1 MNLQEK
7 ILKVWKRWSPELLIF
22 AIFLGFGFW
31 INRGVELK
39 GLYMDDLYLWSCYG
53 NQSFTE
59 YVFPMGSSR
68 FRFLF
73 YLASWLELFF
83 IGGHVEWMVPFNII
97 LNTGIAYSIYRIAV
111 SFSDGRRI
119 ISFAVGILYLSS
131 RMAYYQIGQFYGLME
146 SLALWAALGMLW
158 FLYRY
163 VNEKKTGAF
172 LMANLLYFVVS
183 FIHERYMALL
193 PLLLLAVI
201 LGFGKG
207 LSLKTVTGK
216 PNRRNEPVPTAEP
229 GRSRGRGQSRGA
241 QNKKETVVRA
251 AAAEETRG
259 FCLPGP
265 LLVVI
270 TLLVFGVIQMIRLC
284 TIGTLSPAGTGGTDV
299 ADTFKLTDAIGQ
311 ALNQVG
317 FVFGRNSGPF
327 YLCIEPF
334 ADSPG
339 RIKTLILAAEAVLG
353 AGVLA
358 AVIGMIRERKEIV
371 CHLKNAVLFL
381 MFIALC
387 IGSSSVTIRV
397 EMRWVY
403 VAYAAALL
411 FFAYLSRVMGKA
423 GILVLLYGCLIF
435 PAETYYRDNWDK
447 LYLWAPQ
454 SQYNSLAERTYG
466 TYGDDIFDKEIYIIG
481 KDFKI
486 SEFNAETFLKVYAKD
501 KTNVPKLQFIDSDM
515 ELKEITDDMVILCE
529 DPEHNAYNDVTEIIK
544 RQRFDTPFGSYPDG
558 WIDENAKIVL
568 TNGDSSRL
576 ILKCYYPGKL
586 AGGETCKIRVNG
598 RQMDDL
604 VFTDNTMY
612 YEIPAA
618 PYQRFTVEFSCNF
631 YVKGAKEHRGE
642 ENLAMVVK
650 VVESLPE

>member
-7 ILKVWKRWSPELLIF
+7 ILKVWRRWSPELLIF

-31 INRGVELK
+31 INREVELK

-97 LNTGIAYSIYRIAV
+97 LNTGIAYSIYRMAV

-201 LGFGKG
+201 LGFGKD

-259 FCLPGP
+259 FCLPG
-265 LLVVI
+265 
-270 TLLVFGVIQMIRLC
+270 LC
-284 TIGTLSPAGTGGTDV
+284 
-299 ADTFKLTDAIGQ
+299 
-311 ALNQVG
+311 
-317 FVFGRNSGPF
+317 
-327 YLCIEPF
+327 
-334 ADSPG
+334 
-339 RIKTLILAAEAVLG
+339 
-353 AGVLA
+353 
-358 AVIGMIRERKEIV
+358 
-371 CHLKNAVLFL
+371 
-381 MFIALC
+381 
-387 IGSSSVTIRV
+387 
-397 EMRWVY
+397 
-403 VAYAAALL
+403 
-411 FFAYLSRVMGKA
+411 
-423 GILVLLYGCLIF
+423 
-435 PAETYYRDNWDK
+435 
-447 LYLWAPQ
+447 
-454 SQYNSLAERTYG
+454 SL
-466 TYGDDIFDKEIYIIG
+466 
-481 KDFKI
+481 
-486 SEFNAETFLKVYAKD
+486 
-501 KTNVPKLQFIDSDM
+501 
-515 ELKEITDDMVILCE
+515 
-529 DPEHNAYNDVTEIIK
+529 
-544 RQRFDTPFGSYPDG
+544 
-558 WIDENAKIVL
+558 
-568 TNGDSSRL
+568 
-576 ILKCYYPGKL
+576 
-586 AGGETCKIRVNG
+586 
-598 RQMDDL
+598 
-604 VFTDNTMY
+604 
-612 YEIPAA
+612 
-618 PYQRFTVEFSCNF
+618 
-631 YVKGAKEHRGE
+631 
-642 ENLAMVVK
+642 
-650 VVESLPE
+650 

>member
-7 ILKVWKRWSPELLIF
+7 ISEGWKRWSPELLIF
-22 AIFLGFGFW
+22 VLFLGFGFW

-73 YLASWLELFF
+73 YLASWLELFL

-97 LNTGIAYSIYRIAV
+97 LNTGIAYSIYRMAV

-119 ISFAVGILYLSS
+119 ISFAAGILYLSS

-146 SLALWAALGMLW
+146 SLALWAAIGVLW

-172 LMANLLYFVVS
+172 LMANVLYFVVS

-193 PLLLLAVI
+193 PLLILAVI
-201 LGFGKG
+201 LSIGKG
-207 LSLKTVTGK
+207 LTSETETVEPEK
-216 PNRRNEPVPTAEP
+216 RSEPVYSAES
-229 GRSRGRGQSRGA
+229 GHSRGRGQSRRA
-241 QNKKETVVRA
+241 KNRRAYSVRA
-251 AAAEETRG
+251 AAGEEKRG
-259 FCLPGP
+259 GHLPGI
-265 LLVVI
+265 LLIAV
-270 TLLVFGVIQMIRLC
+270 TLLVFGAIQMIRLC

-299 ADTFKLTDAIGQ
+299 ADTFRLTDAISR
-311 ALNQVG
+311 ALSQVG
-317 FVFGRNSGPF
+317 FVFGRNSGPV

-334 ADSPG
+334 SDSPDG
-339 RIKTLILAAEAVLG
+339 VKNLILAAEAVLG
-353 AGVLA
+353 TGVLA
-358 AVIGMIRERKEIV
+358 AVIGMLREQGKII

-381 MFIALC
+381 CFIALC
-387 IGSSSVTIRV
+387 IGSSSVTIRI

-411 FFAYLSRVMGKA
+411 FFAYLSRMMGKA
-423 GILVLLYGCLIF
+423 GILVLLYGFLIL
-435 PAETYYRDNWDK
+435 PVETYYRGNWDN

-454 SQYNSLAERTYG
+454 SQYNSLAEKTYG
-466 TYGDDIFDKEIYIIG
+466 TYGDEIFDKEIYIIG
-481 KDFKI
+481 HEFEISDF
-486 SEFNAETFLKVYAKD
+486 SAETFLKVYAKG
-501 KTNVPKLQFIDSDM
+501 KANVPKLRLIDSDM
-515 ELKEITDDMVILCE
+515 DLRNITDNMVILCE
-529 DPEHNAYNDVTEIIK
+529 DPEHNAYNDVTEIVK
-544 RQRFDTPFGSYPDG
+544 KQRFDTPFGSYSDG
-558 WIDENAKIVL
+558 WIDEHAKIVL
-568 TNGDSSRL
+568 TNGESSKL
-576 ILKCYYPGKL
+576 TLKCYYPGKL
-586 AGGETCKIRVNG
+586 TGSETCKITVNG
-598 RQMDDL
+598 RQMSDL

-650 VVESLPE
+650 VLDQ

>member
-7 ILKVWKRWSPELLIF
+7 TSEAWKRWSPELLIF
-22 AIFLGFGFW
+22 ALLLGFGFW

-53 NQSFTE
+53 DQSFTE

-97 LNTGIAYSIYRIAV
+97 LNAGIAYSIYRMAV
-111 SFSDGRRI
+111 SFSDGRKI
-119 ISFAVGILYLSS
+119 LSFAAGILYLSS

-163 VNEKKTGAF
+163 VNEKKAGAF
-172 LMANLLYFVVS
+172 LAANVLYFVVS
-183 FIHERYMALL
+183 FIHERYMVLL
-193 PLLLLAVI
+193 PLLLLTVL

-207 LSLKTVTGK
+207 LGTE
-216 PNRRNEPVPTAEP
+216 NAAAEPEKKSEPERAAEP

-241 QNKKETVVRA
+241 QSKKDA
-251 AAAEETRG
+251 AAPRAEAADTESSFR
-259 FCLPGP
+259 LPGI
-265 LLVVI
+265 LLI
-270 TLLVFGVIQMIRLC
+270 LLPIVVFGVIQMIRLR

-299 ADTFKLTDAIGQ
+299 ADTFQLTDAINQ
-311 ALNQVG
+311 AISQVG
-317 FVFGRNSGPF
+317 FVFGRNSGPD

-334 ADSPG
+334 VDSPDG
-339 RIKTLILAAEAVLG
+339 IRNRILVAEAVLG

-358 AVIGMIRERKEIV
+358 AVLGMVRDREEIV
-371 CHLKNAVLFL
+371 CHLKNTILFL
-381 MFIALC
+381 GFIALC

-435 PAETYYRDNWDK
+435 PVETYYRDNWDN

-454 SQYNSLAERTYG
+454 SQYNSLAEKTYG

-481 KDFKI
+481 KDFEI
-486 SEFNAETFLKVYAKD
+486 SDFNAETFLKIYAKG
-501 KTNVPKLQFIDSDM
+501 KTKVPKLQFIDSDM
-515 ELKEITDDMVILCE
+515 DLKEITDNMVILCE
-529 DPEHNAYNDVTEIIK
+529 DPEHNAYNDVTEIVK
-544 RQRFDTPFGSYPDG
+544 RQQFDTPFGSYADG

-568 TNGDSSRL
+568 TNGESSKL
-576 ILKCYYPGKL
+576 TLKCYYPGKL
-586 AGGETCKIRVNG
+586 TGGETCKIKVNG

-618 PYQRFTVEFSCNF
+618 PYQRFTLEFSCNF
-631 YVKGAKEHRGE
+631 YVKGAREHRGE

-650 VVESLPE
+650 VVDQ